1 MDTRGAQLSEFFSM
15 GGYAWFLWPAYAATF
30 AVLLIN
36 IWSARKAHA
45 EARREAKRR
54 LEINEGEEL

>member
-1 MDTRGAQLSEFFSM
+1 M

-36 IWSARKAHA
+36 IWSARKAHT
-45 EARREAKRR
+45 EARREAQRR
-54 LEINEGEEL
+54 LQINEGEEL